1 MDEDMNSI
9 DSLYSPLTLS
19 GDISNI
25 DTGFAG
31 TSPGTGSVTG
41 SVSTNTSGTDQSTSV
56 SGFQSVLTG
65 LTSLFSS
72 GVQAYNAVAQ
82 ATGLPLA
89 NGSSTTK
96 PAPAAVQAPVVFAG
110 LTQNQLL
117 MIGGGLALVAILFFM
132 KRK

>member
-1 MDEDMNSI
+1 
-9 DSLYSPLTLS
+9 
-19 GDISNI
+19 
-25 DTGFAG
+25 
-31 TSPGTGSVTG
+31 
-41 SVSTNTSGTDQSTSV
+41 
-56 SGFQSVLTG
+56 
-65 LTSLFSS
+65 
-72 GVQAYNAVAQ
+72 VQAYNAVAQ